1 MLRLEVKPYQLEFK
15 FSAKTSRGSMTSRK
29 VWFIQITDE
38 FGGIG
43 IGEVA
48 PIDRLSP
55 EDIDS
60 IVPELEKIQN
70 QIRTINTPKS
80 MDDVFSISSSLASD
94 AFPSIRFGLEM
105 ALLDLMNGGDKVI
118 FNVDYNNISLP
129 INGLVWMG
137 DEAFMQSLIK
147 QKLEEGYR
155 CIKLKVGAINFE
167 TEVEIIKKLRSVSD
181 DLIIRLDANGAF
193 QTNEVLAKLKI
204 LSQFNIHSIEQ
215 PILPMQPEAMKVVCS
230 KSPIPIALD
239 EELIGVSAS
248 IKRMELLQDLKPQF
262 LVLKPT
268 LHGGFASIKEWIDL
282 AQMHNIQWWITS
294 YLESNLGLNAIAQF
308 TSLYN
313 NDLFHGLGTGNLYH
327 NNISS
332 PIIIKEGYFQYD
344 SSNEWGKIDFE
355 Q

>member
-29 VWFIQITDE
+29 VWFIKVTDDS
-38 FGGIG
+38 GGIG

-60 IVPELEKIQN
+60 IEPELERIL
-70 QIRTINTPKS
+70 ILMRTMNSPNSIE
-80 MDDVFSISSSLASD
+80 DVFSLTSRLVSD
-94 AFPSIRFGLEM
+94 EFPSIRFGLEV

-118 FNVDYNNISLP
+118 FNADYNNISLP

-137 DEAFMQSLIK
+137 DVAFMQSQIK
-147 QKLEEGYR
+147 QKLEEGYQ
-155 CIKLKVGAINFE
+155 CIKLKVGAIDFE
-167 TEVEIIKKLRSVSD
+167 TEVEIIKKLRNISD

-204 LSQFNIHSIEQ
+204 LSQYNIHSIEQ
-215 PILPMQPEAMKVVCS
+215 PILPMQPEAMEVVCS
-230 KSPIPIALD
+230 KSPIPVAFD
-239 EELIGVSAS
+239 EELIGIHSS
-248 IKRMELLQDLKPQF
+248 IDRMELLQELKPQF

-268 LHGGFASIKEWIDL
+268 LHGGFASISEWIDL
-282 AQMHNIQWWITS
+282 AQMHDIQWWITS
-294 YLESNLGLNAIAQF
+294 YLESNVGLNAIAQF
-308 TSLYN
+308 ASLYK

-327 NNISS
+327 NNIGS
-332 PIIIKEGYFQYD
+332 PITIKEGYFQYN
-344 SSNEWGKIDFE
+344 SINRWHTIDFYE
-355 Q
+355 